1 MWLQSVTQ
9 NEKNPEKSIK
19 TPERLNHILRNN
31 EKKKKK
37 ESEDFVG

>member
-9 NEKNPEKSIK
+9 TEKYPEKSIK
-19 TPERLNHILRNN
+19 TLERLNHVLRNN
-31 EKKKKK
+31 EAKAKK

>member
-9 NEKNPEKSIK
+9 TEKYPEKSIK
-19 TPERLNHILRNN
+19 ILERLNYILRNN
-31 EKKKKK
+31 EAKAKK